1 LELKKFQRTLRQV
14 LVLPVLACLVLAGVL
29 IWQISRANATVGL
42 IEESDQ
48 RIALA
53 TQIEKLVV
61 DEETGLR
68 GYQVTADKHFL
79 QPYYDANTPMQQ
91 AISALESLPG
101 RDRLTDLS
109 QFKAEHQLWHQSFA
123 EPIIAI
129 IASGGRASDDDV
141 NLDGRARMNSM
152 RALLETTVKT
162 AEQRRGDRIAQWHR
176 QTRNVLIVLVVLAI
190 AVGLSIG
197 LFTRDRLEDVSSA
210 FSRSLDLQ
218 RRRSEELFDSEQ
230 HLRTTLASI
239 GDGVITCDPEGRIQM
254 MNPVAQ
260 ELTGWLESQARGHL
274 LEEVFHIVNEIT
286 REPVENPVAKV
297 QRLDHV
303 VGIANHTIL
312 IRRDGSELAI
322 DDSGAPIRN
331 ESGELT
337 GIVMVFRDVTM
348 ERRSRAALV
357 ANEKLAVAGRLA
369 ATIAH
374 EIHNPLDSVANLLY
388 LLQNRPNDKESKEFL
403 DIAQRELQRVTQI
416 SRAMLSLYRE
426 SKAPVS
432 INIKVMLEDLLL
444 LMEGRFKSLGVT
456 VATDLPAEITVD
468 GFPSELR
475 QVFTNLITN
484 AAEAAG
490 EGGRVTIRIVP
501 QSAMRGSFHAFPGD
515 RSGPG
520 ALVEITDN
528 GPGIPP
534 EIRPQLFHPFF
545 TTKGERGTGLGLW
558 VSQGII
564 RKHAGSIHLDSR
576 TDGPNR
582 GTSASVFLAS
592 KPIINPGDI

>member
-1 LELKKFQRTLRQV
+1 V
-14 LVLPVLACLVLAGVL
+14 LILPVVACLVLAGVL
-29 IWQISRANATVGL
+29 IWQITGANTTVGL

-48 RIALA
+48 RIALV

-68 GYQVTADKHFL
+68 GYQVTADKRFL
-79 QPYYDANTPMQQ
+79 EPYYDADGPMNQ
-91 AISALESLPG
+91 AISTFESLPNHG
-101 RDRLTDLS
+101 PPTSLQ
-109 QFKAEHQLWHQSFA
+109 QFKLEHQLWHQGFA

-129 IASGGRASDDDV
+129 IASGGRAGDDDV

-152 RALLETTVKT
+152 RALLETIVRTS
-162 AEQRRGDRIAQWHR
+162 EQRRIDRIAQWHR
-176 QTRNVLIVLVVLAI
+176 QTHNVLIILVLLAI
-190 AVGLSIG
+190 TIGLLIG

-254 MNPVAQ
+254 MNPIAQ
-260 ELTGWLESQARGHL
+260 ELTGWLDSEAHGHP
-274 LEEVFHIVNEIT
+274 LEEVFHIVNETT

-297 QRLDHV
+297 LRLDRV
-303 VGIANHTIL
+303 VGIANHTSL
-312 IRRDGSELAI
+312 IRCDGSELAI

-331 ESGELT
+331 EAGELT
-337 GIVMVFRDVTM
+337 GIVLVFRDVTM
-348 ERRSRAALV
+348 ERRTRAALV

-388 LLQNRPNDKESKEFL
+388 LLQNRPNDEESAQFL

-432 INIKVMLEDLLL
+432 VNLKVMLEDLLL
-444 LMEGRFKSLGVT
+444 LMEARFNSLGVT
-456 VATDLPAEITVD
+456 VSTDLPAEICVE
-468 GFPSELR
+468 GFPAELR
-475 QVFTNLITN
+475 QVFTNLISN
-484 AAEAAG
+484 AAEASG
-490 EGGRVTIRIVP
+490 EGGRVTVRILP
-501 QSAMRGSFHAFPGD
+501 SSTAPNPLHAAHGQ
-515 RSGPG
+515 RLEPG

-534 EIRPQLFHPFF
+534 EIRPQLFQPFV

-564 RKHAGSIHLDSR
+564 RKHAGSIRLDSR

-582 GTSASVFLAS
+582 GTTASVFLVS
-592 KPIINPGDI
+592 KPIINPGDV